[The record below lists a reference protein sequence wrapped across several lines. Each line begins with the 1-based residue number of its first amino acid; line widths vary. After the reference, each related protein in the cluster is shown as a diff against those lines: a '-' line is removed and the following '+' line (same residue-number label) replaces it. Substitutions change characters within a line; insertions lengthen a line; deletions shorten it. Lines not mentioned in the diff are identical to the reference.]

1 MYVSKK
7 TFIEKTWNYLL
18 EQKQIIK
25 GFREIQIQIN
35 KMKSQQKKI
44 LRRQKFN
51 KYNTLK
57 YKPIICNPIASQ
69 EKEIL

>member
-35 KMKSQQKKI
+35 KNEKS
-44 LRRQKFN
+44 
-51 KYNTLK
+51 T
-57 YKPIICNPIASQ
+57 
-69 EKEIL
+69 EKNFTETEV